1 MSHASC
7 LVGAQV
13 WGKLSLLLP
22 DHYSL
27 ICMEI
32 KASSFEA
39 NGIHP
44 HRSPP
49 LLIAFVRFTSDL
61 FSSSWRLWQLHSHFL
76 LHPNSSNCLGQ
87 HRCRWATQQ
96 QPDNGAPFSQR
107 LSMTL
112 LYCQESYTDK
122 NVNSGS
128 PQWPKFPLLPLTP
141 FFAMLLVLPTTT
153 LTTSLCHMVHHP
165 SSQCFPL
172 VPLGLDHVVHNCSST
187 AGIFNFLYLFS

>member
-1 MSHASC
+1 MQDLLLCRAGLRTPRYPIADGPERTRTSSLTGGWVMSHTSC

-13 WGKLSLLLP
+13 WGKFLLLP

-49 LLIAFVRFTSDL
+49 LLIAFIRFISDL
-61 FSSSWRLWQLHSHFL
+61 FSSSWRLWQLYSPFL
-76 LHPNSSNCLGQ
+76 FHPNSSNCLGQ
-87 HRCRWATQQ
+87 HLCRWATQQ
-96 QPDNGAPFSQR
+96 QPDLGAPFSQR
-107 LSMTL
+107 PSMTL

-128 PQWPKFPLLPLTP
+128 SQWPKFPLLP
-141 FFAMLLVLPTTT
+141 AYSLLCNA
-153 LTTSLCHMVHHP
+153 S
-165 SSQCFPL
+165 
-172 VPLGLDHVVHNCSST
+172 
-187 AGIFNFLYLFS
+187 